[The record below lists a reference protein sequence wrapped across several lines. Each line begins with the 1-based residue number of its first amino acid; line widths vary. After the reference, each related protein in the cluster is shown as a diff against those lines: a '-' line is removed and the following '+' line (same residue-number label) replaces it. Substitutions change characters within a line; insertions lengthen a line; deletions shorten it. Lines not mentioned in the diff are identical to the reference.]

1 MNKVSEFVLQF
12 CLRDRFTR
20 SASAVAL
27 GALKSAQVNRQ
38 SCSFIMRKRRSG

>member
-27 GALKSAQVNRQ
+27 GALQGRQTNRFLEW
-38 SCSFIMRKRRSG
+38 SRISLRY